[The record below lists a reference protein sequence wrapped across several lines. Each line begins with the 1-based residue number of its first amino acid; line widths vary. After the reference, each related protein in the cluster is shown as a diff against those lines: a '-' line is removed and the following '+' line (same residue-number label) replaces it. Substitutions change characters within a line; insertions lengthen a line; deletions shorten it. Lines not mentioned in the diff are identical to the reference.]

1 MVLCCDFSMF
11 AFEEHKNESIPSE
24 YREYSAT
31 TLHQRLPVGSISYSH
46 HQLPSQTAL
55 AAGFADAILQIV
67 LEWIQ
72 QQKSIV
78 HAEEPMTPCSKATV
92 TNSLFFRT
100 DLKQ

>member
-1 MVLCCDFSMF
+1 
-11 AFEEHKNESIPSE
+11 
-24 YREYSAT
+24 
-31 TLHQRLPVGSISYSH
+31 
-46 HQLPSQTAL
+46 L